1 MNDRMREDKIK
12 DIRDV
17 SPSNVDNLWNFTN
30 PQFKNSFNQSVSQF
44 LVSFWIYYETK
55 LFSAYSYH

>member
-30 PQFKNSFNQSVSQF
+30 P
-44 LVSFWIYYETK
+44 
-55 LFSAYSYH
+55 